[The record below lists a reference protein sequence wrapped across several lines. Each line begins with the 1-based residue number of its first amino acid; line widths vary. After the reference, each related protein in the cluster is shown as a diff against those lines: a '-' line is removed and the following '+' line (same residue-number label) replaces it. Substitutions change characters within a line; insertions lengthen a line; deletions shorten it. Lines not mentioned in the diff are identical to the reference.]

1 MKGWLIMNMQSLMAQ
16 ARKLQGDM
24 EKITKEIEN
33 TIFKYENDNVL
44 LEINGKNEVVKI
56 NIKDSSILEDKEMLE
71 DILFVAMNDVLGQ
84 IKKEKEKKLGRY
96 TNGLGGLF

>member
-1 MKGWLIMNMQSLMAQ
+1 MNMQSLMAQ

-24 EKITKEIEN
+24 EKITKEIESS
-33 TIFKYENDNVL
+33 IFKYENEQII
-44 LEINGKNEVVKI
+44 LEINGKNEVVKMS
-56 NIKDSSILEDKEMLE
+56 IKDSSILEDKEMLE
-71 DILFVAMNDVLGQ
+71 DMLFVAMNDVLGQ